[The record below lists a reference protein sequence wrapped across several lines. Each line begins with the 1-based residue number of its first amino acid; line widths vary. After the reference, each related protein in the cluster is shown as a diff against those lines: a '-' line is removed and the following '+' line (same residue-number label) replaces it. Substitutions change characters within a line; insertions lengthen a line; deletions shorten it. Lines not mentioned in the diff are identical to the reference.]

1 MSKSYLEDKWS
12 RYTFCSENITT
23 AKNTHMLPKKT
34 FYEFL
39 IESSFD
45 AVEEY
50 TVNEMAAKN
59 DNILPI

>member
-1 MSKSYLEDKWS
+1 
-12 RYTFCSENITT
+12 
-23 AKNTHMLPKKT
+23 MLPKKT

-50 TVNEMAAKN
+50 TVNEIAAKN